1 MYSSVLDVQMIFL
14 ECLQDQ
20 ANKERCEAGDL
31 LALLC
36 GESVHL
42 NIFILA
48 ATADAEVID
57 DWDKAV
63 KAKEDKVTISVKIIF
78 RGNLISLFCSFF
90 FVDNG
95 HHPEPVAEHVGPPLL
110 RFGGHQRLPL
120 LGPDAARDLLQGL
133 TLFGGEIIGCCQ
145 F

>member
-63 KAKEDKVTISVKIIF
+63 KAKEDKVTNLVK
-78 RGNLISLFCSFF
+78 SLFM
-90 FVDNG
+90 
-95 HHPEPVAEHVGPPLL
+95 A
-110 RFGGHQRLPL
+110 
-120 LGPDAARDLLQGL
+120 
-133 TLFGGEIIGCCQ
+133 GEIWLLFLFFIL
-145 F
+145 